1 VSLALWTL
9 VAGCQWRLASPPPGA
24 APGAAATAT
33 PARVATAA
41 PTPTLDLTPREIVIL
56 HTNDEHGYLDY
67 TEQGGSAI
75 GGANLAAALWAAR
88 GHDPLAPDS
97 NVLLLSGGDNWT
109 GPAVSTWFAGESTV
123 EVMNAMGYRASVPGN
138 HEFDFGQE
146 ALRVRLSQ
154 AQFPFLAANVFD
166 AATGIL
172 SDLFEPYT
180 IVTVNGVQVGI
191 IGLALRTTPNSTGAK
206 GVAGLAFGDYEPAL
220 REWAPRVRAAGAQ
233 VLVVQTHACNDELV
247 FLAEAVQ
254 DLDIALLQGGHCH
267 SSMIERA
274 GGTLVSSA
282 SSAWRDYVLTR
293 LTVEPGS
300 GKILASEQTLL
311 DVRASLSG
319 GLPKTPPAV
328 AHLVA
333 KWQERA
339 ELTLGEEIGYTAT
352 GLQQHAPQMHNLL
365 VDAWLWAYPNAQ
377 MAISNT
383 GGFRQGLDRGVI
395 TLKELVGIL
404 PFDNELIEIE
414 ASGNQILQALRN
426 APEALVL
433 GGAALQGNRLVL
445 VDGSVADGE
454 TAYRL
459 LITDYL
465 YDNPKYPFGRF
476 DREPYET
483 SIHWRQPAIDWIKAQ
498 RTSRERP
505 LEQLL
510 DATVRLP

>member
-1 VSLALWTL
+1 M
-9 VAGCQWRLASPPPGA
+9 
-24 APGAAATAT
+24 
-33 PARVATAA
+33 
-41 PTPTLDLTPREIVIL
+41 
-56 HTNDEHGYLDY
+56 
-67 TEQGGSAI
+67 
-75 GGANLAAALWAAR
+75 GGASLSAALWAAR

-109 GPAVSTWFAGESTV
+109 GPAVSTWFAGESAV

-146 ALRVRLSQ
+146 ALRARLSQ

-166 AATGIL
+166 AATGQL

-180 IVTVNGVQVGI
+180 IVTVNGVRVGI
-191 IGLALRTTPNSTGAK
+191 IGLALRSTPSVTAAK
-206 GVAGLAFGDYEPAL
+206 GIVGLEFGDYEPAL
-220 REWAPRVRAAGAQ
+220 REWAPQVRAAGAQ

-267 SSMIERA
+267 SSMVEHV
-274 GGTLVSSA
+274 GDTLISSA
-282 SSAWRDYVLTR
+282 SSSWRDYVLAR
-293 LTVEPGS
+293 LTVDPVS
-300 GKILASEQTLL
+300 GEVLATEHELL
-311 DVRASLSG
+311 EVRARLD

-328 AHLVA
+328 AQAVA
-333 KWQERA
+333 RWQGRV
-339 ELTLGEEIGYTAT
+339 ELTLGEEIGYTVT

-377 MAISNT
+377 LAISNT

-395 TLKELVGIL
+395 TLAELVSIL

-414 ASGNQILQALRN
+414 ATGNQILQALRD

-433 GGAALQGNRLVL
+433 GGAVQRGNRLVWA
-445 VDGSVADGE
+445 DGSALDGE
-454 TAYRL
+454 ATYRL

-465 YDNPKYPFGRF
+465 YSNTKYPFARF
-476 DREPYET
+476 DAEPYET

-498 RTSRERP
+498 RTSRQRP

-510 DATVRLP
+510 DSAVRLP